1 MQYTYE
7 IVKVDEASRC
17 MEIVYSADGHQTM
30 HVSARLPF
38 VGETLETIVDMHS
51 PVPLWIEL
59 AKSVQVPTVGVQGS
73 ISSASAPEDVAVA
86 QQVMT
91 IPVNEVQV

>member
-51 PVPLWIEL
+51 PVPFWIEQ
-59 AKSVQVPTVGVQGS
+59 AKSVQVPAVGVQGS
-73 ISSASAPEDVAVA
+73 ISSTSAPEDVTVA